1 MYRGHMRQVYKIG
14 THDDIALRIK
24 NRATELLAV
33 GGKSE
38 KNPRRTWSG
47 AARASESCGA
57 RGGRLAC
64 LDQTTAA
71 DA

>member
-1 MYRGHMRQVYKIG
+1 MYRGHMRQIYKIG
-14 THDDIALRIK
+14 AHDDVALRVK
-24 NRATELLAV
+24 NRTTELLAV

-38 KNPRRTWSG
+38 KNPRRTWQG
-47 AARASESCGA
+47 ATRVSESCGA